1 MSRRRRKR
9 PSKHH
14 GLLLIDKLKGESSFD
29 IIRSLRRSTQ
39 EPKMGHTGT
48 LDPMATGLMIICV
61 GEGTKLVPYLT
72 ADDKRY
78 IGEVTFGVSTDSY
91 DAEGEVV
98 STDSYE
104 RAAQLTA
111 DDLNEVLPQ
120 LSGEIEQRPPAHS
133 AIKVNG
139 ERLYEKARRGEAV
152 EAPLRRVT
160 LHALKLDSFTPGTS
174 ETYPKATLSVHCSKG
189 TYIRSLALDLGK
201 LVGLNAH
208 LTQLRRTSCGVFN
221 IDQACLAEEVDE
233 ESISSHLRPLVDAL
247 PHWPLIEL
255 NSAQELALK
264 HGQQIY
270 LKEKRNSLHSN
281 PIRAMS
287 SAGRLVALIAPVS
300 NAEGLVSSDQIPT
313 IDSTIDQPHST
324 QISPYRVLRGFIYA

>member
-78 IGEVTFGVSTDSY
+78 IGEITFGVSTDTY
-91 DAEGEVV
+91 DAEGEVL

-104 RAAQLTA
+104 RASQLTA
-111 DDLNEVLPQ
+111 GDLSEAL
-120 LSGEIEQRPPAHS
+120 LKLTGEIEQRPPAYS

-160 LHALKLDSFTPGTS
+160 LHALQLDSFISGTS
-174 ETYPKATLSVHCSKG
+174 SEFPKATLSVHCSKG

-233 ESISSHLRPLVDAL
+233 ESISTHLRPLVDAL

-255 NSAQELALK
+255 SSTQEVALK

-270 LKEKRNSLHSN
+270 FNEERRGPHSSPSRAINST
-281 PIRAMS
+281 
-287 SAGRLVALIAPVS
+287 GRLIALIAPIS
-300 NAEGLVSSDQIPT
+300 NAEGL
-313 IDSTIDQPHST
+313 DSTPKTSQNESPLNQLNST
-324 QISPYRVLRGFIYA
+324 ELVPYRVLRGFIYG